1 MKKILVIVKVYYF
14 NCFLINSYLSTWPTE
29 WHYCI
34 VPAND
39 HESNKNHFS
48 IRNVTMANADI
59 VSEDDLYDYISQR
72 KTEFELFFAVSDD
85 SLIAIPKLNDV
96 EQLISSENTI
106 GTFHLSCGEIN
117 SDEVFNPQKYVTPDN
132 FLAGAILRQE
142 FLLDYIDDVTQSN
155 NRWLGHA
162 VALKAYKKG
171 HKLMAFRDGSNI
183 LPCLSQISG
192 VHVRKNR
199 SLIYPVLLAYDSEI
213 NELGLGN
220 EFVLQR
226 ISDLVACVDID
237 EYEKGMIDEHLS
249 NLTRWAISFSQLSRV
264 KFASD
269 KINLDGKKVVIFKVE
284 CIGDVVTTTPFFDA
298 VLNSNAKEIVLVTTE
313 DMRSIFARDSR
324 YSKIIYLPV
333 NRKKGR
339 FSKELYNYLEADIRT
354 LKDELSEFEVALFPR
369 YCVDTNLYRFV
380 SVMLGIK
387 ERLGLSID
395 PVALDFN
402 ILYDRMMT
410 NNYNPPYELHESERM
425 LWFANQ
431 LGLNTENINRLNI
444 GIAANN
450 SSSNYL
456 VVGLGA
462 AGQDRRWPKENY
474 ASFINMLSREYSNIE
489 VKLLGGEDVVDDA
502 NYISKHTNAINSVGK
517 ISLMDSALIVSG
529 AKMYIGH
536 DSGLMHISAAV
547 GVPILEISKHPMT
560 GYLWHANSSK
570 RFGPWGVK
578 YTCVQPVIGLE
589 SCVRWCKETQ
599 AHCICAITPEE
610 VYKHFV
616 SLLNELCCEDV
627 P

>member
-1 MKKILVIVKVYYF
+1 MKKLLAVVKVYYF
-14 NCFLINSYLSTWPTE
+14 NSFLTNAYLSTWPSD

-39 HESNKNHFS
+39 HELNKNHFL
-48 IRNVTMANADI
+48 IRDITMANADI
-59 VSEDDLYDYISQR
+59 VSEDDLYDYISRR
-72 KTEFELFFAVSDD
+72 KTEFELFLAVSDD
-85 SLIAIPKLNDV
+85 SLMAVPKLNDI
-96 EQLISSENTI
+96 EQLMSLGNAIA
-106 GTFHLSCGEIN
+106 TFHFSCGEIK
-117 SDEVFNPQKYVTPDN
+117 SDEVFSPKKYVTPDN
-132 FLAGAILRQE
+132 FLAGVILKQD
-142 FLLDYIDDVTQSN
+142 FLFDYIDDVMRSN

-162 VALKAYKKG
+162 VALKAYQKR
-171 HKLMAFRDGSNI
+171 HKLIAFRDGDNI

-192 VHVRKNR
+192 VHVKHNR
-199 SLIYPVLLAYDSEI
+199 SLIYPILLAYQSEI

-220 EFVLQR
+220 ERVLQR
-226 ISDLVACVDID
+226 ISDLVDFVDID
-237 EYEKGMIDEHLS
+237 EYEKGIIDEHLS
-249 NLTRWAISFSQLSRV
+249 NLTRWAISFSQFSHA
-264 KFASD
+264 KFKND

-313 DMRSIFARDSR
+313 AMRSIFECDSR
-324 YSKIIYLPV
+324 YSKIIYLPI
-333 NRKKGR
+333 NRKKAR
-339 FSKELYNYLEADIRT
+339 FSKELYNYLEADIRS
-354 LKDELSEFEVALFPR
+354 LKEELSEFEVALFPR

-395 PVALDFN
+395 PVALEFN

-410 NNYNPPYELHESERM
+410 KNYNPPYELHESERM

-431 LGLNTENINRLNI
+431 LGLDTENINRLNI

-462 AGQDRRWPKENY
+462 ASQDRRWPKENY
-474 ASFINMLSREYSNIE
+474 VSFINLLSREYSNIE

-502 NYISKHTNAINSVGK
+502 DYISNHTNAINSVGK
-517 ISLMDSALIVSG
+517 ISLMDSALIVCGS
-529 AKMYIGH
+529 KMYIGH

-589 SCVRWCKETQ
+589 NCVRSCKETQ
-599 AHCICAITPEE
+599 AHCICEITPEQ

-616 SLLNELCCEDV
+616 SLFND
-627 P
+627 